1 MAASDGTE
9 YYEMDMEMGG
19 DRFTRPSNAERDE
32 DELLWAALER
42 LPSEKRT
49 NFALLR
55 RELSKAQGKDIRTV
69 DVRKLD
75 RFNRELVVKNAL
87 ATTDQ
92 DNYRLLAGI
101 KKRLDRAGIKVPN
114 VEVRFEDVTISAKVK
129 LGSRAL
135 PTLVNYVRDLSE
147 KVFTALGI
155 IHPERHPL
163 TILNDVSGIITPGRG
178 VEQLQVPVCSHSS
191 IFFLVD
197 ILFWNI

>member
-9 YYEMDMEMGG
+9 YYEVDMEMGG

-147 KVFTALGI
+147 KVFTSLGI

-178 VEQLQVPVCSHSS
+178 AEQLQVPVCSHSS